1 MRIKLYSLTINTLNK
16 QRICST
22 SENRFPISVPKKIQ
36 NRAKQLK
43 KRLVTRWCKSNI
55 MQQGRKE
62 VKHWQVTC
70 FLDFLFIYIFPK
82 TGSLEVRLN
91 STLLIS
97 YLYPDIEIWDTASGP
112 LPLAVIKSLTITA
125 ELCQGFSLYVMW
137 FLCVIFLQ
145 ELSDKITRFYSRTKK
160 PKRFK
165 SNKFCHYVVITLASF
180 ICYIMVRIKKILSKE
195 LKRSKNK
202 SRRKKGKGQQPDIW

>member
-1 MRIKLYSLTINTLNK
+1 MCIKLYSLTINTLNK

-62 VKHWQVTC
+62 FKHWQITC

-82 TGSLEVRLN
+82 TGSLEVTLN

-97 YLYPDIEIWDTASGP
+97 YLYPDIEIWDTASRP
-112 LPLAVIKSLTITA
+112 LPDIDPVPHYHIRA
-125 ELCQGFSLYVMW
+125 
-137 FLCVIFLQ
+137 
-145 ELSDKITRFYSRTKK
+145 LSGVFII
-160 PKRFK
+160 
-165 SNKFCHYVVITLASF
+165 CYVVSLCNIFA
-180 ICYIMVRIKKILSKE
+180 R
-195 LKRSKNK
+195 
-202 SRRKKGKGQQPDIW
+202 PAW

>member
-1 MRIKLYSLTINTLNK
+1 M
-16 QRICST
+16 
-22 SENRFPISVPKKIQ
+22 
-36 NRAKQLK
+36 
-43 KRLVTRWCKSNI
+43 
-55 MQQGRKE
+55 
-62 VKHWQVTC
+62 
-70 FLDFLFIYIFPK
+70 FIYIFPQ

-97 YLYPDIEIWDTASGP
+97 YLYPDLEIWDTASGP

-145 ELSDKITRFYSRTKK
+145 ELSDKIIRLYSRTKK

-180 ICYIMVRIKKILSKE
+180 ICYIMVKIKKILSKE

-202 SRRKKGKGQQPDIW
+202 LSRKKGKGQQPDMVNQQEKLLQLNFKICCFRSSKELFIQHFQLFLCFPLLLSPPLFLRKR

>member
-43 KRLVTRWCKSNI
+43 KRLVTHWCKSNF

-62 VKHWQVTC
+62 VKHWQITC

-112 LPLAVIKSLTITA
+112 LPLAVIPWYRPSPSLS
-125 ELCQGFSLYVMW
+125 QQSSVGGFSLCVMW

-145 ELSDKITRFYSRTKK
+145 ELTDKIIRFYSRTKN
-160 PKRFK
+160 PND
-165 SNKFCHYVVITLASF
+165 SNPTSF
-180 ICYIMVRIKKILSKE
+180 ATMWL
-195 LKRSKNK
+195 
-202 SRRKKGKGQQPDIW
+202 PH